1 MFNLVP
7 CGNKYEQRFAKF
19 LEAAEDVAR
28 FAKLPEKFAFVIEY
42 TDAMGSLRHYEP
54 DFVAVT
60 TDGVFRL
67 LETKGLED
75 TNVIH
80 KDRAARL
87 WCENAT
93 RLTGNEWVY
102 LKVREHEFDKLTP
115 NSVADLEALA
125 DQ

>member
-1 MFNLVP
+1 
-7 CGNKYEQRFAKF
+7 
-19 LEAAEDVAR
+19 
-28 FAKLPEKFAFVIEY
+28 
-42 TDAMGSLRHYEP
+42 MGSLRHYEP

-80 KDRAARL
+80 KDRAAKL

-93 RLTGNEWVY
+93 RLTGTKWVY
-102 LKVREHEFDKLTP
+102 LKVREAEFDRLQP
-115 NSVADLEALA
+115 DSVADLDALGE
-125 DQ
+125 D

>member
-1 MFNLVP
+1 
-7 CGNKYEQRFAKF
+7 
-19 LEAAEDVAR
+19 
-28 FAKLPEKFAFVIEY
+28 
-42 TDAMGSLRHYEP
+42 MGSLRHYEP

-80 KDRAARL
+80 KDRAAKL

-93 RLTGNEWVY
+93 RLTGEPWEY
-102 LKVREHEFDKLTP
+102 LKVRETDFDKLKPDTFG
-115 NSVADLEALA
+115 DLEALA
-125 DQ
+125 TD